1 MFNKLLEAVLPPI
14 MGLMVHR
21 KETLSPKAQK
31 AQNAYLAKL
40 EVSKRKT
47 EKPVVVGFLGLVGSG
62 KSSVAQELAK
72 HIGGTVVEGDAIRVC
87 LRKEGEAYKYV
98 RQIGENVALEV
109 LKQGGNV
116 VFDSDQA
123 DEKKRASVREKVRKA
138 GARLMFIR
146 TYAEPH
152 VMFGRMLSAEYRRS
166 PDDFFGGAKT
176 KWEGGTDQQRG
187 AVIKFGEAWRR
198 TPHHYRWTDESG
210 GKWALK
216 KLPFS
221 LLADIDTTDEA
232 HWKNEVKKVAQKLIA
247 S

>member
-1 MFNKLLEAVLPPI
+1 MLNKLTEAILPSI

-21 KETLSPKAQK
+21 KEVLSPKAQK
-31 AQNAYLAKL
+31 AQSAYLAKL
-40 EVSKRKT
+40 EASKRKT
-47 EKPVVVGFLGLVGSG
+47 RKPIVVGFLGLVGSG
-62 KSSVAQELAK
+62 KSSVAQELAR
-72 HIGGTVVEGDAIRVC
+72 HIGGTIVEGDAIRVC

-98 RQIGENVALEV
+98 RQIAENVALEI

-123 DEKKRASVREKVRKA
+123 DEKKRASVREKIRKA
-138 GARLMFIR
+138 GARLVFIR

-152 VMFGRMLSAEYRRS
+152 VMFGRMLSAEYRHS

-176 KWEGGTDQQRG
+176 KWEDGTNQQRG

-198 TPHHYRWTDESG
+198 TPHHYRWVNEGG
-210 GKWALK
+210 GKWVLK
-216 KLPFS
+216 KLSFT
-221 LLADIDTTDEA
+221 LLADINTTDEN
-232 HWKNEVKKVAQKLIA
+232 HWKVEVKRAAQKLIA